1 MPNQFRFGLI
11 KTDHKVLCEF
21 VGLLTTKSTK
31 TTKGTKIKLTL
42 AGFLRVLRVLR
53 GEKTPRLLL
62 VVKEAKASQSI
73 SDGGI
78 HGKDRYD

>member
-31 TTKGTKIKLTL
+31 TTKIKLTL

>member
-31 TTKGTKIKLTL
+31 TTKIKLTL

-73 SDGGI
+73 SDGGT

>member
-1 MPNQFRFGLI
+1 MPDQFRFGLI
-11 KTDHKVLCEF
+11 KTDHKVLYEF

-31 TTKGTKIKLTL
+31 TTKIKLTL